1 MLSKKRISTPCNYNA
16 VVVFEMLQPLQSVA
30 LFYFEKKLPEVLV
43 RWRYLNASLSLFAY
57 INTDCLSTC
66 RLSVA
71 RPASWEHPR
80 AREVSED
87 IWKRTGRRDI
97 SFTARQTCTHSGSH
111 FCCFGLSGATPAR
124 SVEKVRTKRKKKIR
138 KREKKNLVSKI
149 FALFFAFELHKFAM
163 RATAVR
169 RRTSQSG

>member
-1 MLSKKRISTPCNYNA
+1 
-16 VVVFEMLQPLQSVA
+16 MLQPLQSVA

-43 RWRYLNASLSLFAY
+43 RWRYLNASLSLPLCAY

-124 SVEKVRTKRKKKIR
+124 SVEKVGTKRKKKLESVR
-138 KREKKNLVSKI
+138 KKTWFRKSLPSFLRLSCTSLQCERQPSVE
-149 FALFFAFELHKFAM
+149 EL
-163 RATAVR
+163 R
-169 RRTSQSG
+169 SQVKLSWS